1 MPVET
6 ALDDI
11 PALAMTASE
20 ISRIKQ
26 GQTLKFLSRQ
36 DIERFS
42 VAGIDDTTE
51 IILAIGDD
59 KPLALLHKD
68 GIALHPVKVFNL

>member
-6 ALDDI
+6 VLDDI
-11 PALAMTASE
+11 PALAMTDIE

-36 DIERFS
+36 DADRFS
-42 VAGIDDTTE
+42 VAGIDGNTDLV
-51 IILAIGDD
+51 LAVGDN
-59 KPLALLHKD
+59 KPLALLEKR
-68 GIALHPVKVFNL
+68 GIELHPVKVFNL